1 VTTSTIC
8 WSVASPGCTRA
19 IYFSGYCAHNA
30 SNTRRATR
38 RPGFPCHLS
47 APHPGS
53 SLSAIPPK
61 CPQFAAD
68 RRFSWPVRGWR
79 GLSFIVQAQWI
90 AAYLELP
97 DNMIG
102 NRIAFLLSQPL
113 PLTRARFCVRGAS
126 ISAIRREAAAVAK
139 PPSLPMR
146 QRGRAAAR
154 ASSRRS
160 FPTTAS
166 SLRTLT
172 FIVYSTGKDGATQ
185 HMARE
190 RAQCS
195 SRLAGRRR
203 DRVPLPLVA
212 EMQER
217 HEHKREGGKGRR

>member
-1 VTTSTIC
+1 MSL
-8 WSVASPGCTRA
+8 RA
-19 IYFSGYCAHNA
+19 N
-30 SNTRRATR
+30 RALQGNHHACLR
-38 RPGFPCHLS
+38 MGL
-47 APHPGS
+47 AP
-53 SLSAIPPK
+53 
-61 CPQFAAD
+61 
-68 RRFSWPVRGWR
+68 
-79 GLSFIVQAQWI
+79 

-139 PPSLPMR
+139 RPSLPMR

-190 RAQCS
+190 RVQRS

-217 HEHKREGGKGRR
+217 HEHKRERGKGRR